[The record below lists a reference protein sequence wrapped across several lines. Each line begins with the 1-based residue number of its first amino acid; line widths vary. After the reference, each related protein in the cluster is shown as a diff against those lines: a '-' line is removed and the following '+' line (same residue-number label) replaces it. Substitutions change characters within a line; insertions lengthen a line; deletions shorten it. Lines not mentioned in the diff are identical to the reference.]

1 MTSRRFGF
9 ILLYACCGLTA
20 AGISVFS
27 VIYWLLPRW
36 EPDPMLL
43 LEAQTPARIW
53 TDENGSWLFVRRTY
67 DAQWRF
73 AVGLDRIS
81 PAVIQTILAVEDRNF
96 YCHGGVDWLAVLRAA
111 RQNLFSCRIVS
122 GASTITM
129 QLAGMSEPETR
140 RSWLR
145 KYRQLIKA
153 RRLEQLYSKDR
164 ILCEYLN
171 RLPFGGKYY
180 GIECAARYYFGRP
193 AAHLNRAEAALL
205 CGLPQ
210 RPNAYRPDR
219 FLPRALERRD
229 RVLRQMA
236 HLGIFSEPE
245 AERIRRQ
252 EPLRFRD
259 FHAPADF
266 QRLSRSPDS
275 MYFTM
280 AGREAGPDCFVVRCA
295 YQPETA
301 RMMRHML
308 AEQLAALPDVRDGA
322 GILIENA
329 TGRVTALTGTLT
341 AGNVPGSQVNAAVA
355 VRSAGSALKPFLYAE
370 AAAGGL
376 LTLDTVLTDLP
387 VNYGSYAPGNSDGA
401 FRGEV
406 RAWDALSSSLNT
418 PAVRLLAALGTNR
431 VAELFRKL
439 HLTRNTR
446 TAADRDGLSM
456 ALGSGGYTLFDLTA
470 AYTVFPR
477 DGRWRAATFL
487 VKTNPDPDADRQIFP
502 EGTGALI
509 SRMLRSRQLPDCLAD
524 VAWKTGTSNGN
535 RDAWCFAFTPDWT
548 LGIWFGNKDG
558 MASSSLTGFD
568 AAAPAAGKIAAAL
581 IRNRRSRTW
590 QDFPDSF
597 QNGNLCAASG
607 LLASPDCTEKFTGT
621 VLKNVPLR
629 VCAGCSARQ
638 EKRRLRIVSPLP
650 GTYAAAPDGQLVLTL
665 HAENGKNVP
674 HWLLNGRYIGSF
686 QQKQQVFLPGKH
698 TLRVMSGDPAETG
711 CSVTFRV
718 SVR

>member
-1 MTSRRFGF
+1 MTLRRFGF
-9 ILLYACCGLTA
+9 LLLYVCCGLTA
-20 AGISVFS
+20 AGVLAFS
-27 VIYWLLPRW
+27 AVYWLLPRL
-36 EPDPMLL
+36 EPDPMPL

-67 DAQWRF
+67 DVQWRF
-73 AVGLDRIS
+73 AVGLDQIS

-96 YCHGGVDWLAVLRAA
+96 YRHAGVDWQAVLRAA
-111 RQNLFSCRIVS
+111 GQNLFSRRIVS
-122 GASTITM
+122 GASTISM
-129 QLAGMSEPETR
+129 QLAGMTEPGMR

-145 KYRQLIKA
+145 KFRQLIKA

-219 FLPRALERRD
+219 FLLNALERRD

-236 HLGIFSEPE
+236 HLGILTKRE
-245 AERIRRQ
+245 AERIRKQ

-280 AGREAGPDCFVVRCA
+280 AAGEAGSDRFTVKCA

-301 RMMRHML
+301 RMMRHIL
-308 AEQLAALPDVRDGA
+308 KEQLASLPGVRDGA
-322 GILIENA
+322 GMLIENA
-329 TGRVTALTGTLT
+329 TGRVVVLIGTLT
-341 AGNVPGSQVNAAVA
+341 SGNVPGSQVNAAA
-355 VRSAGSALKPFLYAE
+355 AIRSAGSALKPFLYAE

-387 VNYGSYAPGNSDGA
+387 VNYGAYAPGNSDGK

-418 PAVRLLAALGTNR
+418 PAVRLLAELGTDR

-439 HLTRNTR
+439 HLDRKVR
-446 TAADRDGLSM
+446 TADRDGLSM
-456 ALGSGGYTLFDLTA
+456 ALGSGGYTLFGLTS

-477 DGRWRAATFL
+477 DGKWRAATFL
-487 VKTNPDPDADRQIFP
+487 TEANPNPDQQIFP
-502 EGTGALI
+502 EGTGALTA
-509 SRMLRSRQLPDCLAD
+509 RMLRSRQLPDSLAD
-524 VAWKTGTSNGN
+524 IAWKTGTSNGN

-548 LGIWFGNKDG
+548 LGVWFGNKSG
-558 MASSSLTGFD
+558 AASSSLAGYT

-581 IRNRRSRTW
+581 IRNRRSHSW

-597 QNGNLCAASG
+597 QTGSLCAASG
-607 LLASPDCTEKFTGT
+607 LLASSDCGEQFAGT

-629 VCAGCSARQ
+629 VCSRCSAQ
-638 EKRRLRIVSPLP
+638 IKKRRLRIVSPLP
-650 GTYAAAPDGQLVLTL
+650 GTYAAGPDGRLILTL
-665 HAENGKNVP
+665 HAGNGKKTP

-686 QQKQQVFLPGKH
+686 QQKQLSFLPGKH
-698 TLRVMSGDPAETG
+698 TLQIMSGDPAETG
-711 CSVTFRV
+711 CTVTFRV
-718 SVR
+718 AVR